1 MSNVNYDLK
10 KRGVRMISSE
20 EAWVKTK
27 SGGVKLNPMYRFVG
41 KVDMQF
47 PNMILSASD
56 KKKFAYIDDV
66 CKLPAASKRQLVRQ
80 FYDDEGQ
87 RTGRRVAYLV
97 ETKKCKGAKEVM
109 TKKMIPINASMFY
122 NMFYISFF
130 F

>member
-41 KVDMQF
+41 KVDMQM
-47 PNMILSASD
+47 PNMIVTASD
-56 KKKFAYIDDV
+56 RKKFSYVDDV
-66 CKLPAASKRQLVRQ
+66 CKLPAVSKRQLIRH
-80 FYDDEGQ
+80 FYDEEGK

-97 ETKKCKGAKEVM
+97 DTKKAVKAR
-109 TKKMIPINASMFY
+109 KKI
-122 NMFYISFF
+122 
-130 F
+130 

>member
-41 KVDMQF
+41 KVDIQF
-47 PNMILSASD
+47 PNMILTASD

-66 CKLPAASKRQLVRQ
+66 CKLPAASKRQLVRH
-80 FYDDEGQ
+80 FMTMRGS
-87 RTGRRVAYLV
+87 VLV
-97 ETKKCKGAKEVM
+97 VEWRIWWILKNVKEPKK
-109 TKKMIPINASMFY
+109 
-122 NMFYISFF
+122 
-130 F
+130 

>member
-41 KVDMQF
+41 KVDMQM
-47 PNMILSASD
+47 PNMIVTASD
-56 KKKFAYIDDV
+56 RKKFSYVDDV
-66 CKLPAASKRQLVRQ
+66 CKLPAASKRQLIRH
-80 FYDDEGQ
+80 FYDEEGK
-87 RTGRRVAYLV
+87 RTCRRVAYLV
-97 ETKKCKGAKEVM
+97 DTKKCKGAKEVM

>member
-41 KVDMQF
+41 KVDMQM
-47 PNMILSASD
+47 PNMIVTASD
-56 KKKFAYIDDV
+56 RKKFSYVDDV
-66 CKLPAASKRQLVRQ
+66 CKLPAASKRQLIRH
-80 FYDDEGQ
+80 FYDEEGK
-87 RTGRRVAYLV
+87 RTCRRVAYLV
-97 ETKKCKGAKEVM
+97 DTKKCKGAKEVM

-122 NMFYISFF
+122 ISFF